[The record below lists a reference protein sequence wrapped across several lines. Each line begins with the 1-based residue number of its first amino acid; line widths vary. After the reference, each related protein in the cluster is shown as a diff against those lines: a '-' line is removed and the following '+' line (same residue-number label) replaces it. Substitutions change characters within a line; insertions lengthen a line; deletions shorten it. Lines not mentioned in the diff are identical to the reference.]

1 MLAICNLIVQISSCA
16 IFNVALFKRRI
27 RLLNDDRE
35 NTMTLYTDVNSICK
49 LISLVGIEHF
59 IENLVEYL
67 ECDFRDWQK
76 FDKSARLASHTDLG
90 VIELMPIA
98 NEKHYSFKYVNG
110 HPSNTHAGL
119 QTVIAFG
126 ALSKSSTGYP
136 LLLTELTLL
145 TAIRTAA
152 TSVLA
157 AKYLARKDCKTMAL
171 IGNGTQAEFQA
182 IAFHH
187 LLGVQHIRC
196 FDLDRNASEKLVTNL
211 NHFPGLTIEI
221 CNSTKDAVLGADI
234 VTTATADK
242 KNATIIT
249 PDMIMGGM
257 HINGI
262 GGDCPGKTE
271 IHKDVLL
278 NSKIFVE
285 YEPQTRVEGDIQQL
299 PEGCAVTELWA
310 VINQTQKGRSEENEI
325 TFFDSVGFALED
337 YSVMRL
343 VYDLVKQ
350 YGLEQTTQLV
360 PLLKDPKNLY
370 ALIAK

>member
-1 MLAICNLIVQISSCA
+1 
-16 IFNVALFKRRI
+16 
-27 RLLNDDRE
+27 
-35 NTMTLYTDVNSICK
+35 MTLYTDVNSICK
-49 LISLVGIEHF
+49 LISLVGIEHL
-59 IENLVEYL
+59 IEKLVEYL

-76 FDKSARLASHTDLG
+76 FDKSARLASHSDQG

-98 NEKHYSFKYVNG
+98 NETHYSFKYVNG
-110 HPSNTHAGL
+110 HPSNTNAGL

-126 ALSKSSTGYP
+126 ALSDMSTGYP

-182 IAFHH
+182 IAFYH
-187 LLGVQHIRC
+187 LLGIQQIRC
-196 FDLDRNASEKLVTNL
+196 FDLDRNASEKLATNL
-211 NHFPGLTIEI
+211 NRFPGLTVEI
-221 CNSTKDAVLGADI
+221 CNSTKEAVMGADI

-249 PDMIMGGM
+249 PDMIKSGM

-271 IHKDVLL
+271 IHQDVLL
-278 NSKIFVE
+278 SSKIFVE
-285 YEPQTRVEGDIQQL
+285 YEPQTRIEGDIQQL
-299 PEGCAVTELWA
+299 PKEHVVTELWE
-310 VINQTQKGRSEENEI
+310 VLYQTQKGRSQQNEV

-370 ALIAK
+370 SLIAKQEK